1 MNRPLQDPP
10 ASLPSF
16 LTSSM
21 AEWLGLVVEP
31 RPGVYRM
38 KFAER
43 HIGNPWIRSIHGG
56 AVGSLI
62 EASAELALA
71 EIVGNPVELQSSAI
85 DYLRVT
91 KDADLWARAELVR
104 QGRRLAFVDV
114 WCWQDSEDLPV
125 ARGSCTLRIFG
136 AG

>member
-1 MNRPLQDPP
+1 MNRPLAEQP
-10 ASLPSF
+10 AQAASF
-16 LTSSM
+16 LATPM
-21 AEWLGLVVEP
+21 AEWLGLVVES

-38 KFAER
+38 RFAQR
-43 HIGNPWIRSIHGG
+43 HIGNPFIRSIHGG

-62 EASAELALA
+62 EVAAELALA
-71 EIVGNPVELQSSAI
+71 DVVGGPVELQSSAI

-104 QGRRLAFVDV
+104 RGRRLAFVDV
-114 WCWQDSEDLPV
+114 WCWQDAEDLPV

-136 AG
+136 A

>member
-1 MNRPLQDPP
+1 MNRPLAEQP
-10 ASLPSF
+10 AQAVSF
-16 LTSSM
+16 LATPM

-38 KFAER
+38 RFAQR
-43 HIGNPWIRSIHGG
+43 HIGNPFIRSIHGG

-62 EASAELALA
+62 EVAAELALA
-71 EIVGNPVELQSSAI
+71 ESVGGAVELQSSAI

-91 KDADLWARAELVR
+91 KDADLLARAELVR

-114 WCWQDSEDLPV
+114 WCWQDAEDLPV

-136 AG
+136 A

>member
-1 MNRPLQDPP
+1 MTLTPKHRPAESAPFL
-10 ASLPSF
+10 ASP
-16 LTSSM
+16 M
-21 AEWLGLVVEP
+21 AAWLGLTIEP
-31 RPGVYRM
+31 RPGVYRLR
-38 KFAER
+38 FAER

-62 EASAELALA
+62 EVSAELALA
-71 EIVGNPVELQSSAI
+71 DIVGGPVELQSSAI

-91 KDADLWARAELVR
+91 RAVDVWARAEIVR

-114 WCWQDSEDLPV
+114 WCWQDKEDLPV